1 MKIKF
6 TLIILL
12 ITLNAIHANEKV
24 KTCNQDSLRIEINS
38 LKQSIKEIDSIH
50 KRKIRL
56 LNVEIEELVSE
67 EKKQNERIDTQIGL
81 IDTGF
86 SGVSTQISASSNI
99 IQIFGVIISI
109 IAIIASIYLTK
120 LEKNVTR
127 MLNDS
132 KILLEENITIKQDM
146 ESLSE
151 KITKDSV
158 GLYKIVRNEESNHM
172 LNRLISVPED
182 IDNLFESLASRD
194 LAPEHFLKLKEAYMQ
209 IKGDTTNERNY
220 LTLMFSHFSGK
231 SILDP
236 DIKNEFIKE
245 LNRNFRVSFKND
257 VLKSAKDYFSS
268 LLEVGLTKSRNEIN
282 AYLKAL
288 CDSRFAENEEVYMA
302 INSVLKDRESKFT
315 LFEIIEEKPENVCF
329 RKIFG
334 KQLIDFQFENLT
346 EKESGIIEAIKE
358 LIK

>member
-12 ITLNAIHANEKV
+12 ITLNAIYASEKV
-24 KTCNQDSLRIEINS
+24 KKSNQDSLRIEINS
-38 LKQSIKEIDSIH
+38 LKQSIIEIDSIH
-50 KRKIRL
+50 KSKIKL
-56 LNVEIEELVSE
+56 LNVEIKKLVSE
-67 EKKQNERIDTQIGL
+67 EKNQNEKIDTQVGF

-86 SGVSTQISASSNI
+86 SGVSAQISASSNI
-99 IQIFGVIISI
+99 LQIFGII
-109 IAIIASIYLTK
+109 IALIAVIASVYLTK

-194 LAPEHFLKLKEAYMQ
+194 LVPEHFLKLKEAYMQ
-209 IKGDTTNERNY
+209 IKGDKAYETNY

-236 DIKNEFIKE
+236 DIKSDFIKE
-245 LNRNFRVSFKND
+245 LNRNFRDSFKND
-257 VLKSAKDYFSS
+257 VLKSTKDYFSS
-268 LLEVGLTKSRNEIN
+268 LLVAGLTKSKDEIN
-282 AYLKAL
+282 AYLIAL
-288 CDSRFAENEEVYMA
+288 CNSKFAKNEEVYMTL
-302 INSVLKDRESKFT
+302 NNVLKDRESKFA
-315 LFEIIEEKPENVCF
+315 LFEIVDKKPENLCF

-346 EKESGIIEAIKE
+346 EKESEIIEAIKE